1 MTEQDRGLTE
11 LTAISPLDGRYRSDE
26 RFRPSIERL
35 ASFASE
41 EALIRTRIEVE
52 CKYLV
57 ALSETGLTR
66 PLQGKER
73 KTLIGLGQKLSYEQ
87 IEKVKEI
94 EEITKHDVKAM
105 ERNLREIF
113 AVTSLA
119 DLTEW
124 IHFGL
129 TSEDVNN
136 LAYRLMFNR
145 AKKEICIPTIDQ
157 IINKLTEQSEKY
169 KTLPMLGRTHGQAA
183 VPTTYGK
190 ELIVFATRLDKQTRK
205 LEKTRLTG
213 KLTGAVGNYNAH
225 HLAFPDIDWISFSQK
240 FVRSLGLD
248 PVIYTTQINPPE
260 DLIENFQAF
269 QRINGVLLDFDQDIW
284 RYISDYWLSQE
295 VVKGEV
301 GSSTMPQK
309 VNPIN
314 FENSEGNLILANG
327 VFETMGRKLSTS
339 RLQRDLSDST
349 TRNIGT
355 ALGYSLLSYKS
366 TLIGLGKVYPNPE
379 VMLEALNKDWS
390 ILTEGVQ
397 TLLRKEGV
405 EDPYSL
411 IAGLTRGQKIDS
423 KAWKEWVNNLPIK
436 DEVKEK
442 LQNLTPT
449 SYLGYA
455 VKLTNMG
462 LDDIK
467 Q

>member
-1 MTEQDRGLTE
+1 MTEKDRRLTE
-11 LTAISPLDGRYRSDE
+11 LTAISPLDGRYRSSVE
-26 RFRPSIERL
+26 AL
-35 ASFASE
+35 APFTSE
-41 EALIRTRIEVE
+41 EALIKTRIGVE

-57 ALSETGLTR
+57 ALSEAGLTR
-66 PLQGKER
+66 PLKGRER
-73 KTLIGLGQKLSYEQ
+73 KRLTNLGENLSNKQ
-87 IEKVKEI
+87 VKRVKEI
-94 EEITKHDVKAM
+94 EDTTHHDVKAM
-105 ERNLREIF
+105 ERTLREIF
-113 AVTSLA
+113 SGTSLV

-136 LAYRLMFNR
+136 LAYRLMFDQ
-145 AKKEICIPTIDQ
+145 AKKKVCIPAIDQ
-157 IINKLTEQSEKY
+157 IVDKLTEQSEKY
-169 KTLPMLGRTHGQAA
+169 KTLPILGRTHGQAA

-190 ELIVFATRLDKQTRK
+190 ELIVFATRLNKETKK

-213 KLTGAVGNYNAH
+213 KLNGAVGNFNAH
-225 HLAFPDIDWISFSQK
+225 HLAFPEIDWIAFSQK

-269 QRINGVLLDFDQDIW
+269 QRINGVLLDFDQDMW
-284 RYISDYWLSQE
+284 RYVSDYWLSQE

-301 GSSTMPQK
+301 SSSTMPQK

-327 VFETMGRKLSTS
+327 IFETMGRKLSTS

-349 TRNIGT
+349 TIRNIGM
-355 ALGYSLLSYKS
+355 ALGYSLLSYKN
-366 TLIGLGKVYPNPE
+366 TLIGLEKVYPNPE
-379 VMLEALNKDWS
+379 IMLEALNKDWS

-397 TLLRKEGV
+397 TVLRKEGV
-405 EDPYSL
+405 KDPYSL
-411 IAGLTRGQKIDS
+411 IAGLSRGQKIDS
-423 KAWKEWVNNLPIK
+423 NAWKEWVNNLPIK

-442 LQNLTPT
+442 LQKLTPT

-462 LDDIK
+462 IDDIE